1 MVVAHSVDHGL
12 TSYAGQ
18 GTYIIQECLG
28 KGRMGCVYRAED
40 VRKGRY
46 FALQVL
52 HPDYTRIRKDV
63 SAFLHDATTAS
74 ALGHPNI
81 VRIGECGVLGDG
93 RMFVVMQL
101 LHGRP
106 LAQRLREGRIGLQEL
121 LWIAMQL
128 CHAVGAAHR
137 AGLVHGHLN
146 PNSVFLE
153 DDFFEGD
160 RATLLD
166 FGMVRL
172 WRRARPPASIERSR
186 YRAPENV
193 ASGVLDPRCDIYSL
207 GVLLARMAGKP
218 AGVPWRLRKAIKK
231 CLMPNPRDRFET
243 ARELKTALADV
254 RAAMKG

>member
-1 MVVAHSVDHGL
+1 MVAHSVDRGL
-12 TSYAGQ
+12 TSYGGQ
-18 GTYIIQECLG
+18 GTYIIHECLG

-40 VRKGRY
+40 VQKGRY

-52 HPDYTRIRKDV
+52 HPDYTCIRRDV
-63 SAFLHDATTAS
+63 SAFLQDAMAAS
-74 ALGHPNI
+74 ALRHPNI

-93 RMFVVMQL
+93 RMFVVMQM
-101 LHGRP
+101 LHGRS
-106 LAQRLREGRIGLQEL
+106 LARRLREGRIGLAEV
-121 LWIAMQL
+121 LWIVTQL
-128 CHAVGAAHR
+128 CHGVSTAHR
-137 AGLVHGHLN
+137 AGIVHGHIN

-160 RATLLD
+160 RAKLLD
-166 FGMVRL
+166 FGITRL

-186 YRAPENV
+186 YRAPETVKN
-193 ASGVLDPRCDIYSL
+193 GVMDARSDIYSL

-218 AGVPWRLRKAIKK
+218 AGVPWRLRKAIKR
-231 CLMPNPRDRFET
+231 CLMPDPRDRFET